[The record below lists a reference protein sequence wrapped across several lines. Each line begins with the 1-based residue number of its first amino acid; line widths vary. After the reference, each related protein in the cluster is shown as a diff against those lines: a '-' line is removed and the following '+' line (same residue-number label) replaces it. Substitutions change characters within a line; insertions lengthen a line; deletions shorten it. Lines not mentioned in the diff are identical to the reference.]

1 MLYQLPNGKVIT
13 LTVEEYLDLTDSDIQ
28 NLISLDL
35 GGSSSSPWIQSAI
48 KDKRSLPESTIDK
61 SMDYHDEDE
70 DKSHGDNLGIQE
82 VFLDDLPDIPD
93 TDL

>member
-48 KDKRSLPESTIDK
+48 KDKRSLPESTVDK

-70 DKSHGDNLGIQE
+70 DKSH
-82 VFLDDLPDIPD
+82 
-93 TDL
+93 